1 MPKTKRRGITH
12 VPAPGARLVIRD
24 QEWVVRSTR
33 RTCGND
39 HLIRVVGLS
48 PLVRDETWQFIQ
60 SKEKEILEVDPRE
73 TELVGDTSPNYLAA
87 RLHIESLLRT
97 TPPPDNRL
105 YLGHR
110 GAMDELLYQREPALL
125 ALKRPRPRI
134 LIADGTGL
142 GKTLEAGILIAELIR
157 RGRGKRILVVSLA
170 SMLTQFQKELWSR
183 FSIPLV
189 RLDSIGIAR
198 LREQLPA
205 GHNPFHCFDRAIISI
220 DTLKNATTWR
230 PFLEKAGWDI
240 VVIDEVQNVAKKKN
254 QRVSLRHQ
262 LADILASRC
271 DALIMLS
278 ATPHDGRAESF
289 ASLIKMLDPTVIAD
303 QQNYTREDLEGKH
316 LLVRRFKKD
325 IRDQAKLLNRKIEL
339 VRATA
344 SAEEEALF
352 GVIADTNHEQLS
364 KERTGDG
371 WLLRTTMEKAALS
384 SPSACLESVRN
395 RIKKLEKARRTAD
408 DLRPW
413 HMMQHALEQIGIQE
427 FSKYQRLLAIIRQ
440 WHWKGSDPQDRLLIF
455 TERVA
460 TLTFLSEHLARDL
473 RLRKDAVEILHGT
486 LSDVQQQEVVDR
498 FGQDQSPVRLL
509 ISTDVGS
516 EGINLHY
523 HCRRLIHFDI
533 PWSLMR
539 FQQRN
544 GRIDRYG
551 QKRNPQIVYL
561 ITDSE
566 NEKFKGDARILEL
579 LIEKEQQAEKN
590 LGDPATLMGV
600 YQIEEEEKLTA
611 GAMESELTVEEA
623 EKQLTARSRNP
634 KDDPDFD
641 PLAALLSAAPRL
653 TAVDA
658 SETGEFPSLFET
670 DYAYSKAALNHIR
683 QNWARQI
690 GAQLDI
696 TCSDEKQR
704 IIVAPQNK
712 RGQTVLKSVVNQ
724 LPVAVRPKESRF
736 VLSSDPAAVMKS
748 IARCRAFEHTWPELQ
763 FLWPVHPFMEWMTD
777 KIRLSFKRLE
787 APAIRLSSMAPGTFS
802 YLITVLWPNRK
813 GVTVFQRW
821 YLVTGRGSY
830 PSGSFEICRFEDS
843 EFYSVLRSSPLPNP
857 GHTSDLMEIAQQRVP
872 EAVDRAKAHALQDRT
887 RFQEDLARSLN
898 QHLED
903 LRKLEHR
910 QETYIEE
917 TFQPERGIAQVQ
929 FSRRQKEL
937 EKVRRRFEEFRLW
950 IQTSMTM
957 EEEPYIHVSAV
968 LIAESSHGI

>member
-1 MPKTKRRGITH
+1 MPKTKRRRITH

-33 RTCGND
+33 RTRGND
-39 HLIRVVGLS
+39 HLVRVVGLS

-60 SKEKEILEVDPRE
+60 SREKEIIEVNPRE
-73 TELVGDTSPNYLAA
+73 TELVRDPSPNYLAA

-262 LADILASRC
+262 LADILASSC
-271 DALIMLS
+271 DSLIMLS

-289 ASLIKMLDPTVIAD
+289 ASLIRMLDPTVIAD

-316 LLVRRFKKD
+316 LLIRRFKKD
-325 IRDQAKLLNRKIEL
+325 IRDQAKLLNREVEL

-352 GVIADTNHEQLS
+352 GVIADTRHEQLS
-364 KERTGDG
+364 RRTGDG

-384 SPSACLESVRN
+384 SPSACLESVCS

-413 HMMQHALEQIGIQE
+413 HTMQHALEQIGIQE
-427 FSKYQRLLAIIRQ
+427 FSKYQRLLAVIRQ
-440 WHWKGSDPQDRLLIF
+440 WHWTGSDPQDRLLIF

-460 TLTFLSEHLARDL
+460 TLNFLSEHLARDL
-473 RLRKDAVEILHGT
+473 RLKKDAVDILHGT

-561 ITDSE
+561 ITDSG

-611 GAMESELTVEEA
+611 GAMEEKLTVEEA
-623 EKQLTARSRNP
+623 EKRLTARSRNP
-634 KDDPDFD
+634 EDDPDFD
-641 PLAALLSAAPRL
+641 PLAALLNPPPPNLIVAEE
-653 TAVDA
+653 
-658 SETGEFPSLFET
+658 SETGELPSLFET
-670 DYAYSKAALNHIR
+670 DYAYSKAALNYIR

-696 TCSDEKQR
+696 TCSDENQR

-712 RGQTVLKSVVNQ
+712 QGQTVLKSVVNQ
-724 LPVAVRPKESRF
+724 LPVAVRPKGSRF
-736 VLSSDPAAVMKS
+736 CL
-748 IARCRAFEHTWPELQ
+748 TTL
-763 FLWPVHPFMEWMTD
+763 
-777 KIRLSFKRLE
+777 
-787 APAIRLSSMAPGTFS
+787 TFI
-802 YLITVLWPNRK
+802 L
-813 GVTVFQRW
+813 
-821 YLVTGRGSY
+821 
-830 PSGSFEICRFEDS
+830 C
-843 EFYSVLRSSPLPNP
+843 
-857 GHTSDLMEIAQQRVP
+857 
-872 EAVDRAKAHALQDRT
+872 
-887 RFQEDLARSLN
+887 N
-898 QHLED
+898 QL
-903 LRKLEHR
+903 
-910 QETYIEE
+910 
-917 TFQPERGIAQVQ
+917 
-929 FSRRQKEL
+929 
-937 EKVRRRFEEFRLW
+937 
-950 IQTSMTM
+950 
-957 EEEPYIHVSAV
+957 
-968 LIAESSHGI
+968 